1 MTSIRLFVLGT
12 CLCTV
17 WRHSYMMSS
26 IGWTCQRESS
36 ISWESWCT
44 AVSTVRHLGTSL
56 TNSLQPLTSLHGFV
70 YVPQADIS
78 LLCLAV
84 NSTHTAVGRFRS
96 PVRRPGIRC
105 RSSSEIQ
112 RVVLTVLN
120 SSSRQ
125 SSLVSTNMTSAL
137 EVFLNDM
144 RYINPR
150 FTYLLYLHR
159 QTFNGPHSFVY
170 L

>member
-1 MTSIRLFVLGT
+1 MPSVHSMWQIE
-12 CLCTV
+12 
-17 WRHSYMMSS
+17 WR
-26 IGWTCQRESS
+26 
-36 ISWESWCT
+36 
-44 AVSTVRHLGTSL
+44 
-56 TNSLQPLTSLHGFV
+56 TNSVSSCTDVDMATWTVAHRSLMLSAGSVSGQPHSNWWWS
-70 YVPQADIS
+70 PDIS

-105 RSSSEIQ
+105 RTSSEIQ

-120 SSSRQ
+120 SSPRQ
-125 SSLVSTNMTSAL
+125 SSLVSTNVTSAL

-150 FTYLLYLHR
+150 FTYLLTYLLTR
-159 QTFNGPHSFVY
+159 EQTSTNHTESA
-170 L
+170 